1 MAGRISEADM
11 REMNYS
17 ADALK
22 QNPADIAK
30 RFLERR

>member
-1 MAGRISEADM
+1 M